1 MCHNR
6 SVCGLSKPTRR
17 PAVVIK
23 SRSKKSGRI
32 AAKSANR
39 PASNAQAR
47 SRQGQRKVTIRD
59 VSRLARVSRMT
70 VSRFFS
76 NPELLLPATREQV
89 AQAVKTLSYV
99 PNRAAGSLSS
109 RRSGFMALILP
120 SLTNSNFAAVAH
132 GLTDAIRPANY
143 QLLIGYTD
151 YEVAEEERQIE
162 LMLARRPEAIVITGE
177 HHSRHCTALL
187 TNCGVPVVELADLP
201 QRPIDM
207 AVGFSNREVG
217 RIAGAHLLSRGYRNI
232 GAIGPGRSD
241 DSIDFRGEDRLKGF
255 EESLRLA
262 GVRTDLVVRHGGPP
276 FEYERGAEGLAL
288 LLDRE
293 PAVEAV
299 FAISD
304 LAAVGAMM
312 ECRRRGIDIPGRLAI
327 VGFGDFDIAAQM
339 VPPLTTIAVEFENL
353 GRQTGSLLL
362 GVLGRERK
370 EVPRVTSVAMHLI
383 QRGTT
388 ARSVK

>member
-1 MCHNR
+1 
-6 SVCGLSKPTRR
+6 
-17 PAVVIK
+17 
-23 SRSKKSGRI
+23 
-32 AAKSANR
+32 
-39 PASNAQAR
+39 
-47 SRQGQRKVTIRD
+47 
-59 VSRLARVSRMT
+59 MT

-109 RRSGFMALILP
+109 HRSGFIALILP
-120 SLTNSNFAAVAH
+120 TLTNSNFAAVAH
-132 GLTDAIRPANY
+132 GLTDAVRPANF
-143 QLLIGYTD
+143 QLLIGYTE
-151 YEVAEEERQIE
+151 YEVGEEERQIE

-177 HHSRHCTALL
+177 HHSRHCTSLL

-217 RIAGAHLLSRGYRNI
+217 RIAAAHLLSLGYRTI

-241 DSIDFRGEDRLKGF
+241 DSIDFRGEDRLYGF
-255 EESLRLA
+255 EESLRSA
-262 GVRTDLVVRHGGPP
+262 GVRTDLVLRHGDPP
-276 FEYERGAEGLAL
+276 FSYERGAEGLAM

-293 PAVEAV
+293 PAIDAIFAV
-299 FAISD
+299 SD

-327 VGFGDFDIAAQM
+327 IGFGDFDIAAQM
-339 VPPLTTIAVEFENL
+339 VPPLTTISVDFDNL

-362 GVLGRERK
+362 GVLRGEGLEPAR
-370 EVPRVTSVAMHLI
+370 RVTAVGMHLI
-383 QRGTT
+383 QRAST
-388 ARSVK
+388 ATGVG

>member
-1 MCHNR
+1 M
-6 SVCGLSKPTRR
+6 
-17 PAVVIK
+17 
-23 SRSKKSGRI
+23 KKRT
-32 AAKSANR
+32 AAK
-39 PASNAQAR
+39 PAKQPPDTQVRR
-47 SRQGQRKVTIRD
+47 SRLGQGKATIRD

-76 NPELLLPATREQV
+76 NPELLLPATRDQV

-109 RRSGFMALILP
+109 RRSGFIALILP
-120 SLTNSNFAAVAH
+120 TLTNSNFAAVAH
-132 GLTDAIRPANY
+132 GLTDAVRPANF
-143 QLLIGYTD
+143 QLLIGYTE
-151 YEVAEEERQIE
+151 YEVGEEERQIE

-217 RIAGAHLLSRGYRNI
+217 RLAAAHLLSLGYRNI

-241 DSIDFRGEDRLKGF
+241 DSIDFRGEERLHGF
-255 EESLRLA
+255 EESLRAA
-262 GVRTDLVVRHGGPP
+262 GVRTDLVLRHGDPP
-276 FEYERGAEGLAL
+276 FSYQRGAEGLAM

-293 PAVEAV
+293 PAIDAIFAV
-299 FAISD
+299 SD

-312 ECRRRGIDIPGRLAI
+312 ECRRCAIDIPGRLSI
-327 VGFGDFDIAAQM
+327 IGFGDFDIAAQM
-339 VPPLTTIAVEFENL
+339 VPPLTTISVDFDNL

-362 GVLGRERK
+362 GVLHGEGRTPAR
-370 EVPRVTSVAMHLI
+370 RVIDVGMHLI

-388 ARSVK
+388 EPGVR